1 MDKTSELQVVS
12 EGKSCQALQ
21 KHVILEMKILGDKF
35 SRIAEGEK
43 NPEKAK
49 TPFYMALKAY
59 ELALKTEKQLKSD
72 LKRNSRPNLE
82 LEFLAGILFATQRS
96 EVWRSYLDFCSAK
109 ELTPLRKGD
118 FFMLLE
124 DSGFRIKTLS
134 GNKVVTPPRGGVKL
148 LK

>member
-12 EGKSCQALQ
+12 ESKSGQALQ

-49 TPFYMALKAY
+49 TPFYMAIKAY

-82 LEFLAGILFATQRS
+82 LEFLAGILFATRRS
-96 EVWRSYLDFCSAK
+96 DVWKSYLDFCSDRG
-109 ELTPLRKGD
+109 LTPLKKGD
-118 FFMLLE
+118 FFLIL
-124 DSGFRIKTLS
+124 DKAGFRTRIS
-134 GNKVVTPPRGGVKL
+134 HGNRVVTPPRGGVKL